1 MLCTKTLVEQE
12 KKFTEI
18 KKISKRLD
26 DNATISKNGDNS
38 VETVEWLWKK
48 ATKGNYLDLA
58 TIEIDPIDIKRFNR
72 EVNSFIK
79 NYQKEPSWFGR
90 YFKLPKALL
99 RNIPQAEKFY
109 NRMAEAMSFN
119 ERQTKESA
127 QHISSMIDGMY
138 KMLESSGGTK
148 ESFKEFQQLERNLLG
163 AKTAEQKQ
171 AMILQ
176 LNDYVTKNNG
186 GSVVQRFQ
194 KLLTMEE
201 RPVTPNEK
209 MIVKEWEIL
218 RANSMNNLLN
228 GAIMTKMAIKEL
240 NKGKDADHL
249 NRAIDKIQEQIDGL
263 LIQSEV
269 DNQLIAAGDFSKI
282 DLQVYNP
289 KTKQYSPYSKFNE
302 ANSKREILIDN
313 KKYVPSYVMELMGV
327 MSNIAEYALNR
338 DKSVFGNKTA
348 SEIAAEVEMAT
359 VSELNSNRLK
369 HKGTT
374 EKYASLDP
382 VYYLNKYAHDVA
394 TFNTRARVQYAYIK
408 GTENLIKQLRSNE
421 LQKGGDTGDY
431 ARNMIEMITEIKDSA
446 INNHKGQMDSMD
458 HIVQMINGFE
468 YVSKLGFS
476 VRGALKNRTQS
487 LYNWVFFGKKGYDR
501 SREFYNRSSREYETG
516 TSKDEFRTNAEIFE
530 RQMKRFGLKM
540 GDRFKTSAAATG
552 GSLDILYVPEGFT
565 LNKAGKI
572 IPETKQTILKRG
584 ALLSEK
590 ATDIASTTMAWA
602 ENKNRIGT
610 FRIAFANA
618 FMVENN
624 RYDYHAKAL
633 KESSGREP
641 SKNEIYD
648 AIEKAAGN
656 AANDMVRTLHYDYDT
671 WAKAKVLQSK
681 GGKVIGQY
689 QHFKFA
695 FFDMQYKLISEFA
708 KDVKD
713 FNIKERDP
721 VTGEMVISESFSR
734 MFRMA
739 SLYTLLP
746 GLAGLAFNSDLG
758 GVFGAFGSPF
768 EEDRAKEGSQT
779 GGVSI
784 IENPLIED
792 AGKLYQF
799 MTADDSKEKYSAY
812 YGKNPITAQL
822 GPFVSDLLTAAE
834 LLDFWNQTDEEY
846 EAHRNLNFDPSNEKW
861 WYNAARI
868 FSIQGARTGWHTLPA
883 VLKGQMEKALR
894 VETGIFQP
902 RWMKNWRKG
911 VMESVSEAT
920 YNRTDVLPNVEFGS
934 KKSRSRK
941 AALKALEGF

>member
-1 MLCTKTLVEQE
+1 MLCTKTLIEQE

-18 KKISKRLD
+18 KKIAKRLD
-26 DNATISKNGDNS
+26 DNSAISKNGDNS

-48 ATKGNYLDLA
+48 ATKGNYLDLR
-58 TIEIDPIDIKRFNR
+58 TIEIEPIDIKRFDR
-72 EVNSFIK
+72 EVKGFIK
-79 NYQKEPSWFGR
+79 NYQKEPSFFSR

-119 ERQTKESA
+119 ERQTKESS
-127 QHISSMIDGMY
+127 QHISSMVDGMY
-138 KMLESSGGTK
+138 KMLETSGGSK
-148 ESFKEFQQLERNLLG
+148 KAFKEFQQLERNLLA
-163 AKTAEQKQ
+163 AKTPEQKQ

-176 LNDYVTKNNG
+176 LNKYLTENNG
-186 GSVVQRFQ
+186 GNVVQRFQ

-201 RPVTPNEK
+201 LPTTPNEK

-240 NKGKDADHL
+240 NKGASADYL
-249 NRAIDKIQEQIDGL
+249 NRAIDKIQEQIDSL

-269 DNQLIAAGDFSKI
+269 DNKLLETGAYSKV
-282 DLQVYNP
+282 DLKVYNP

-302 ANSKREILIDN
+302 GTSKREIYIEN
-313 KKYVPSYVMELMGV
+313 KKYVPSYVMELMEV
-327 MSNIAEYALNR
+327 ISNISEYGLNK
-338 DKSVFGNKTA
+338 DKSKFGNKSA
-348 SEIAAEVEMAT
+348 SEIYAEVESAV

-369 HKGTT
+369 HKGIT

-382 VYYLNKYAHDVA
+382 IYYLNKYSHDVA
-394 TFNTRARVQYAYIK
+394 TFNTRARIQYAYVK
-408 GTENLIKQLRSNE
+408 GTENLLKQLRRNNS
-421 LQKGGDTGDY
+421 QKGGDTGDY
-431 ARNMIEMITEIKDSA
+431 ARNMIDMLTEIKDSA

-458 HIVQMINGFE
+458 HLVQIINGFE

-476 VRGALKNRTQS
+476 VRGALKNRTQA
-487 LYNWVFFGKKGYDR
+487 LFNWVFYGKKGYDR
-501 SREFYNRSSREYETG
+501 SREFYDRSSREYETG
-516 TSKDEFRTNAEIFE
+516 TAKDEFRTNAEIFE

-540 GDRFKTSAAATG
+540 GDKFKTSAAATG

-565 LNKAGKI
+565 LDRQGKI
-572 IPETKQTILKRG
+572 IPETKKTGLKRA
-584 ALLSEK
+584 ALISEK
-590 ATDIASTTMAWA
+590 ATDIASSTMAWA

-610 FRIAFANA
+610 FKIAFANA

-633 KESSGREP
+633 KEKSGREP
-641 SKNEIYD
+641 SKNDIYN
-648 AIEKAAGN
+648 AIERAAGN
-656 AANDMVRTLHYDYDT
+656 AANDMVRTLHFDYDT
-671 WAKAKVLQSK
+671 WAKAKVLQSPA
-681 GGKVIGQY
+681 GKVIGQY

-695 FFDMQYKLISEFA
+695 FFDMQYKLINEFA

-721 VTGEMVISESFSR
+721 ITGNMVMSESFSR
-734 MFRMA
+734 MFRLA
-739 SLYTLLP
+739 SIYTLLP

-799 MTADDSKEKYSAY
+799 ITADDKKEKYASY

-834 LLDFWNQTDEEY
+834 LLDFWNQTDPEY
-846 EAHRNLNFDPSNEKW
+846 EAHRSLNFDPTNEKW
-861 WYNAARI
+861 WYNVARI
-868 FSIQGARTGWHTLPA
+868 FNIQGARTGWHTMPA
-883 VLKGQMEKALR
+883 LLKGQMEKAIR

-902 RWMKNWRKG
+902 RWMKNWRKD
-911 VMESVSEAT
+911 VMESAAGAT
-920 YNRTDVLPNVEFGS
+920 YNRTNILPDVKFNKK
-934 KKSRSRK
+934 KKSNA
-941 AALKALEGF
+941 AALAALRGL